1 MTATSKILAENEVKK
16 LATMLAPISFV
27 FPPRKYPHKKKYVL
41 CGVELEQARLNRYF
55 RSGWIIEW
63 RSEVLQTRH
72 IYFRES
78 EYVKYWAWLKGTF
91 WIAQISVKT
100 TAYTAIVRSG
110 LEYPCA
116 AWDPY
121 PASKRTTLYLWGF
134 REKGQSFTPTPIIL
148 QPAFLKYFRIYNPGH
163 KLLGHLPFWTLKPT
177 ISTTS
182 LTF

>member
-91 WIAQISVKT
+91 GIVQKSVKT
-100 TAYTAIVRSG
+100 TAYTAIVRQPRSQG
-110 LEYPCA
+110 LLHFQDGGWEKTLA
-116 AWDPY
+116 HTVIA
-121 PASKRTTLYLWGF
+121 PAKYSTNRNMFSTLNWRL
-134 REKGQSFTPTPIIL
+134 SLIVN
-148 QPAFLKYFRIYNPGH
+148 FLLIYYYRYFRTQCPRTCGS
-163 KLLGHLPFWTLKPT
+163 K
-177 ISTTS
+177 
-182 LTF
+182 